1 MTYAKWI
8 GKDGYASHGASGR
21 NFPSLHSSTNIDH
34 CLFLIVIGAIYSIIA
49 LLACVAPTMT
59 FQLYGIIP
67 IPAWLAVTGL
77 FSYDLYSTISNK
89 VRQNSNQI
97 LLYPYLSGSP
107 LERNN

>member
-1 MTYAKWI
+1 MHLMEPVVRI
-8 GKDGYASHGASGR
+8 PHR
-21 NFPSLHSSTNIDH
+21 LHSSTDIDH

-89 VRQNSNQI
+89 VRQNSNQFCFI
-97 LLYPYLSGSP
+97 LIWIT
-107 LERNN
+107 LEWNN